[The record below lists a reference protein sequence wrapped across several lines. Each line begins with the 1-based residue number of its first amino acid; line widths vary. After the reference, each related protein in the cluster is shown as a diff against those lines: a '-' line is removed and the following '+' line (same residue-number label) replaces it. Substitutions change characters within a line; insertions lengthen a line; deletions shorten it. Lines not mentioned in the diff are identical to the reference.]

1 MLITTPFAGPA
12 IWTLLQKRCLTEV
25 LTTRAFDCGCCKIFS
40 MRLTPDQV
48 QAIRQVAQREL
59 GDDAR
64 VRLFGSQVLD
74 DRRGG
79 DIDSLLNARD
89 AARMLFNVVSCI
101 DSKAKEL
108 VLTLSP
114 SA

>member
-1 MLITTPFAGPA
+1 
-12 IWTLLQKRCLTEV
+12 
-25 LTTRAFDCGCCKIFS
+25 
-40 MRLTPDQV
+40 MRLTPEQV

-79 DIDSLLNARD
+79 DIDLLFETDTNQQNRASTICR
-89 AARMLFNVVSCI
+89 LHF
-101 DSKAKEL
+101 
-108 VLTLSP
+108 
-114 SA
+114 

>member
-1 MLITTPFAGPA
+1 
-12 IWTLLQKRCLTEV
+12 
-25 LTTRAFDCGCCKIFS
+25 

-79 DIDSLLNARD
+79 DIDLLFETDTMQQNRASTICRLYGALVMQLGDRKIDVLLKDPNTPD
-89 AARMLFNVVSCI
+89 APIFEI
-101 DSKAKEL
+101 AKRNG
-108 VLTLSP
+108 VLL
-114 SA
+114 